1 VPFSPLP
8 HLLFGVAGALGAHAL
23 QALFSAGEMAHVNA
37 NPATLEKLAAAGQRG
52 AKRALKLASAPERLL
67 TASLLGSGL
76 SITLATFL
84 WGDAFRSAGLPRW
97 ITALV
102 AVPVC
107 LTTDILAK
115 GLANRRPELL
125 APLLSAPL
133 KLLGEVGRP
142 FYAVTRRL
150 RSPHRALPRSELAMI
165 LRERAPAGPAALAG
179 LFTALRLNRL
189 SAARAARPLS
199 HLAGL
204 PEETPAGEVINPA
217 LVAHSRLALLDDQG
231 RPTGAVISVKRTLD
245 LPPETPL
252 RAVAERVLLIP
263 ENQLLSRVIE
273 EMRNARAEFVFL
285 TRGGVITAFTTQ
297 YDCSRLLLR
306 ELPQD

>member
-1 VPFSPLP
+1 
-8 HLLFGVAGALGAHAL
+8 
-23 QALFSAGEMAHVNA
+23 MAHVNA

-52 AKRALKLASAPERLL
+52 AARALHLAAAPERLL
-67 TASLLGSGL
+67 TASLLGSSL

-84 WGDAFRSAGLPRW
+84 WGDAFRSAGLPHW
-97 ITALV
+97 ITVLV

-115 GLANRRPELL
+115 GLACRRPELL

-133 KLLGEVGRP
+133 SFLGVVGHP
-142 FYAVTRRL
+142 FYAITRRL
-150 RSPHRALPRSELAMI
+150 RSPRRPLPRSELALI
-165 LRERAPAGPAALAG
+165 LRERAPAGAAALAG

-204 PEETPAGEVINPA
+204 PEETPAGEVLQSAPA
-217 LVAHSRLALLDDQG
+217 SHSRLALLDARG
-231 RPTGAVISVKRTLD
+231 KPTGAVISVKRTLD
-245 LPPETPL
+245 LPPATPL
-252 RAVAERVLLIP
+252 STVAERPLQIP

-285 TRGGVITAFTTQ
+285 TKGGVITGFTTQ